1 LLRFLKPKGVT
12 HSLNN
17 STDLILYQALE
28 AIPLG
33 IAVFDGAGKIV
44 AVNSN
49 LAEVFGVASHEV
61 RGYNLER
68 LLREKG
74 LPPDHPLF
82 QTHAGKEYTGPAAP
96 LTGCHPSYAST
107 HYFKGDDGE
116 SQGGVFVLWNA
127 RCQQELEQAV
137 FKAERL
143 AIMGQLAAIALH
155 EVRNPLSAI
164 KGFLQLLR
172 RELEDVRQLEY
183 VEVMLEALDR
193 VNNLITNYLRLAK
206 PGTPERLP
214 CDLKELIHEL
224 ISLYEAEL
232 KNKGISF
239 IFSCHSELPSVCLD
253 REQFHQVMVN
263 LLKNAVEVTSA
274 GGEIYIGIEYLKE
287 KDMALLFVRDT
298 GIGISEE
305 ALPRIFD
312 PFFTTRERGTGLG
325 LYVCREIVMNHG
337 GEIRITN
344 NPDKGCTVTVTVPC
358 VG

>member
-1 LLRFLKPKGVT
+1 MT

-49 LAEVFGVASHEV
+49 LAEVWGVASHKV
-61 RGYNLER
+61 HGYNLER

-82 QTHAGKEYTGPAAP
+82 QIHAGREYTGPAAA
-96 LTGCHPSYAST
+96 LTSCHPSYVST

-127 RCQQELEQAV
+127 RYQQELEQAV
-137 FKAERL
+137 LKAERL

-172 RELEDVRQLEY
+172 RELEDARQLEY

-206 PGTPERLP
+206 PGTPERQP
-214 CDLKELIHEL
+214 CDLEKLIHEL
-224 ISLYEAEL
+224 IILYKSEL

-239 IFSCHSELPSVCLD
+239 LFSCHSELPPVCLD
-253 REQFHQVMVN
+253 REQFHQVLVN

-274 GGEIYIGIEYLKE
+274 GGEIRIGIEYLKE

-312 PFFTTRERGTGLG
+312 PFFTTREKGTGLG

-337 GEIRITN
+337 GEIQIAN
-344 NPDKGCTVTVTVPC
+344 NPDKGCTVTINVPC
-358 VG
+358 S

>member
-1 LLRFLKPKGVT
+1 MKD
-12 HSLNN
+12 SLNN
-17 STDLILYQALE
+17 STDPILYQVLE

-33 IAVFDGAGKIV
+33 IAVFDGAGKIA

-49 LAEVFGVASHEV
+49 LAEVFDLASSKA
-61 RGYNLER
+61 RGCNLER

-96 LTGCHPSYAST
+96 LTSIYPSYVST
-107 HYFKGDDGE
+107 HILKGDSGD
-116 SQGGVFVLWNA
+116 SLGGVFVLWDA
-127 RCQQELEQAV
+127 RGQQELEQAV
-137 FKAERL
+137 LKAERL

-164 KGFLQLLR
+164 KGFLQLLK

-183 VEVMLEALDR
+183 VEVMLDALDR

-206 PGTPERLP
+206 PGIPERQF
-214 CDLKELIHEL
+214 CDMEELIRDL
-224 ISLYEAEL
+224 ISLYDVEF
-232 KNKGISF
+232 KSKGISF
-239 IFSCHSELPSVCLD
+239 LFSCHSGLPPVYLD
-253 REQFHQVMVN
+253 REQFHQVVVN
-263 LLKNAVEVTSA
+263 ILKNAVEVTPP
-274 GGEIYIGIEYLKE
+274 GGEICIGIEYLKE

-312 PFFTTRERGTGLG
+312 PFFTTREKGTGLG
-325 LYVCREIVMNHG
+325 LHVCREIVMNHG
-337 GEIRITN
+337 GEIRIAN
-344 NPDKGCTVTVTVPC
+344 NFGRGCTVTVTIPC
-358 VG
+358 HKK